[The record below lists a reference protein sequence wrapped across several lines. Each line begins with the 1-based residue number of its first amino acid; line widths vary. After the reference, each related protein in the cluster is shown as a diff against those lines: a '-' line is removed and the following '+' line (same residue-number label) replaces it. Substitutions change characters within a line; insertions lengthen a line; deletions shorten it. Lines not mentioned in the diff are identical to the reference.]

1 MNRNI
6 KIMIVDDDPMV
17 LDSLKLVLEKKEDM
31 VVVATAGNGNEAIG
45 IVDKYQNEQKE
56 LPDVI
61 LMDIRMP
68 NMDGIEATGQLKK
81 KAPEIRIMMLTT
93 FEDEHNI
100 RRALRAGA
108 EGYLI
113 KSTEISSMAE
123 KIRALLSG
131 SVILDQKALEELT
144 KPKEK
149 IIKSLS
155 PREQDIIRLVGRGYS
170 NKEIAAE
177 LFISEGTVRNNLS
190 VILEKLHLRD
200 RTQLVVYYLSNGQ
213 PDNS

>member
-17 LDSLKLVLEKKEDM
+17 LDSLTLVLEKKEDM
-31 VVVATAGNGNEAIG
+31 VVVATAGDGNEALR
-45 IVDKYQNEQKE
+45 IVEKLQLEDKE

-200 RTQLVVYYLSNGQ
+200 RTQLAVYYLSNEQ
-213 PDNS
+213 ADS